1 MHFNTFRLCIGIT
14 SLCILLI
21 IEGKQVSA
29 TWINTDILV
38 PTTNQNQSKQNNQK
52 ASAGKTDVLTQR
64 STLQQNAQTSTQ
76 INASKTG
83 TANFIKGHHLQKEIT
98 NNEKKSTDISGVFPT
113 NTIDIENNSSVKVK
127 ATTDKK
133 PSISTSSTPF
143 GKATYKTTKVVSSLP
158 SKDTESKKFTSGSP
172 VIMPSLG
179 TSNHRNTKPV
189 ISNKTTKSIKGSTSV
204 TLETSES
211 TLDMF
216 TEQRPIQST
225 PFHALTTATTNSLTE
240 INSANL
246 KTTTSYPSL
255 ANTASFSN
263 SPKETTK
270 FGPQTVSTNGPPSE
284 STASTEPP
292 VNTKLQTSFSTDMFP
307 KSENNQQISSTASV
321 ASVLSTGKKFST
333 VPSNS
338 TKTTIEQTTYSQQ
351 EHATSYKDLVP
362 SSTGVPNTEP
372 VEKSTQNMSETEH
385 LWITKPS
392 IQFNS
397 SVEKPSTNSNASNQ
411 PGITPTTTKTIPSTE
426 IKNKSSLG
434 TTPFF
439 SASYTD
445 VTLKPETESHTAT
458 QPNATEETTG
468 VVTSERTTIDASS
481 LGSTATNPSATFS
494 LTKSTTLNI
503 HTTGNILSSTELNHT
518 QTSNVSTKT
527 TTTGSETTTE
537 GMTSYGSPT
546 TAVETI
552 VQTDNTKSE
561 QSTQQASPKETTDYP
576 PSSNSQKTGIY
587 ETKKPTI
594 SPEALSTKTNDSE
607 YSTMRIQVTV
617 SENQKSKS
625 QTRASETISYQP
637 HLSQTSHVSPTEAT
651 KEYQPSFISTIAD
664 KETTEKHQ
672 NPTSLHANDR
682 VTTEL
687 QHSTSPDVN
696 NRETTEY
703 QSFQTET
710 PQYQPSSSSPVPESE
725 TTENQHSTSPRDFDK
740 ETTEFQ
746 PSSTLSATGKET
758 EFQLPFTSQKSDRE
772 TTETSFTSHPTFS
785 ETTEFQTSVSS
796 HTSETEKAELKPS
809 TSLLITKEIIT
820 IQPSSRPHPSDNE
833 TTEFQPSVSSHA
845 TDKEKTEYQQSF
857 TSDLTDRKTTK
868 VLPLS
873 SSSSSLH
880 TSDTETTE
888 ILPSSKPYATEKETT
903 EYLIHSTSHPTDEK
917 TTEYQPPS
925 TSNETDKET
934 TTNNHPFSSAHI
946 TDEETTEYQPLSTP
960 QINAIET
967 TKSLSISH
975 ATEGETTEYQPPST
989 SDPTDKEPTTKFH
1002 TYSTSHAAGGET
1014 TEFYPPSSSNIT
1026 DTERET
1032 TEYQP
1037 FSTSHVTDRETT
1049 IDVSSMTVTTTDQPP
1064 STSLSTD
1071 GETEEYQ
1078 PPSTLNETTD
1088 FSTTGVLTTHAEST
1102 NTPHPLT
1109 TDNESTE
1116 YHSSDVATTEIPTI
1130 NETTAKTTKNA
1141 VTGTTTPMLG
1151 IETSAYTNE
1160 GQTFLTS
1167 DTTSERLP
1175 TSSVGM
1181 STESELQ
1188 YTTEEHSTNSEIFS
1202 TQYELEMTTGVTDT
1216 TESKFT
1222 ESTTTERSVTTGAYQ
1237 ETEPS
1242 TTMEITTEEVSTT
1255 TNDAPSNTGSTD
1267 FTLQYLSTSEGSLL
1281 ETTKSSTNHPGEET
1295 TWSSTVGFSA
1305 ETTSLLSGMTSPTT
1319 INSAETSPSD
1329 KRDTDV
1335 PVKISMSTTVMES
1348 SSISD
1353 KTSLIENVSTETS
1366 EQVPTVEFTTLGLGN
1381 SFTTEEGAT
1390 TTIMTHKISTAQEI
1404 PSSTEQVSAA
1414 FSTPQMME
1422 NTSSTETALPMT
1434 ASLTQSTRETLGFS
1448 ESTVENEETT
1458 LSNSATTPNATLG
1471 LQTTDIST
1479 IPSKTQETGSNI
1491 HTDIPPVH
1499 STIDNI
1505 KFSAIA
1511 STDKPESTEETDAQF
1526 VTSSNGVSELPQTSS
1541 AELEYNFTTN
1551 GAEVSTTTNNGIS
1564 QSKGISGHQTTFDHH
1579 STGTSS
1585 SKANT
1590 GVPGNE
1596 PTTLESVTGSST
1608 IPTRDV
1614 TFSTQ
1619 SSAQIKPHIDSAYF
1633 EFGIVIWISGTF
1645 ERKLKDDFKFKLE
1658 ISLLVK
1664 DNFLPKE
1671 YRNIFQLEVATVT
1684 KGSIKVHVQAKVKVG
1699 SLRRIN
1705 TTVES
1710 AVQKMVNTLESVN
1723 YTKLNTSRG
1732 KLYDNKGGVRR
1743 SFLLHQN
1750 DTECDAVDICGSFQ
1764 KCILSN
1770 NNTTAVLCNP
1780 MQRACYLECGPN
1792 GECVQSVDTTYCSC
1806 ASDWLN
1812 IYYGVNCESR
1822 AVSLEAQLGITFGS
1836 LGVVFMII
1844 FVGCLI
1850 RSRRTDKESFLED
1863 DATGWRGLNGGDSR
1877 WSTFSGRYSTR
1888 DVPYKRSLRDGRY
1901 LVPAHDPF
1909 GSGRLTR
1916 PGLYLPRNGGL
1927 MATSFIDAVPSYSH
1941 FNLEAD
1947 FTIKR
1952 PVVSKEPSAIYL
1964 TDQSWGS
1971 VGYTNP
1977 AFYDFVEERTHL

>member
-21 IEGKQVSA
+21 IEGQQVSA
-29 TWINTDILV
+29 SWIN
-38 PTTNQNQSKQNNQK
+38 NANQSKQNHHK
-52 ASAGKTDVLTQR
+52 DSAGKSDALTQR
-64 STLQQNAQTSTQ
+64 STSQLNAQTSTQ
-76 INASKTG
+76 INAFKTG
-83 TANFIKGHHLQKEIT
+83 TANFIKGHHLQKEMT

-127 ATTDKK
+127 ATPKSNPASTDKK

-179 TSNHRNTKPV
+179 TSNHGNTKPV

-211 TLDMF
+211 TSDVF
-216 TEQRPIQST
+216 TEQST
-225 PFHALTTATTNSLTE
+225 PFHALTTATTDSLTE
-240 INSANL
+240 INSANRNR
-246 KTTTSYPSL
+246 TTSYTSF
-255 ANTASFSN
+255 ANTSGFSN
-263 SPKETTK
+263 STKETTK
-270 FGPQTVSTNGPPSE
+270 FGPLTVSTSGPPSE

-292 VNTKLQTSFSTDMFP
+292 VNTKPQSSFSTDMFS
-307 KSENNQQISSTASV
+307 KSENNQQVTSTSSV
-321 ASVLSTGKKFST
+321 ASLTSTGEIFSF
-333 VPSNS
+333 VASDSN
-338 TKTTIEQTTYSQQ
+338 KTTIEQLDTTESYTGTTDSQQ
-351 EHATSYKDLVP
+351 EHATSYKDLVS
-362 SSTGVPNTEP
+362 SSTGVPNTKS
-372 VEKSTQNMSETEH
+372 VEKSSQNMLETKQ
-385 LWITKPS
+385 LWITTPPS

-397 SVEKPSTNSNASNQ
+397 SVEKTSSNSNASKQ
-411 PGITPTTTKTIPSTE
+411 HGITPTTTKTIPSTE
-426 IKNKSSLG
+426 IKNESSMG

-445 VTLKPETESHTAT
+445 VTLKPETESRTAT

-481 LGSTATNPSATFS
+481 LGSTATNPSATSS

-503 HTTGNILSSTELNHT
+503 HTTGNILSSTEINHT
-518 QTSNVSTKT
+518 QTSNVPTKT

-537 GMTSYGSPT
+537 GMTSYDSPT

-552 VQTDNTKSE
+552 VQTNDTKSE

-617 SENQKSKS
+617 LENQKSTS

-710 PQYQPSSSSPVPESE
+710 PENQPSSSSPVIDSE

-772 TTETSFTSHPTFS
+772 TTETSFTSHSTFS

-809 TSLLITKEIIT
+809 TSPLITKEIIT
-820 IQPSSRPHPSDNE
+820 IQPSSRPHPSDKE
-833 TTEFQPSVSSHA
+833 TTEFQPSASSHA

-868 VLPLS
+868 FLPLS
-873 SSSSSLH
+873 SH

-888 ILPSSKPYATEKETT
+888 ICPSSKAYATEKETT
-903 EYLIHSTSHPTDEK
+903 EYLIHSTSHPTEEK

-1002 TYSTSHAAGGET
+1002 TYSTSHATDGET
-1014 TEFYPPSSSNIT
+1014 TEFHPPSSSNVT

-1049 IDVSSMTVTTTDQPP
+1049 IYVSSMTVTTTDQPP

-1071 GETEEYQ
+1071 GETEKYQ
-1078 PPSTLNETTD
+1078 PPSTLYETTD
-1088 FSTTGVLTTHAEST
+1088 ISTTGVLTTHAEST
-1102 NTPHPLT
+1102 NTISTLQIPLI

-1130 NETTAKTTKNA
+1130 NETTAMTTKNA

-1160 GQTFLTS
+1160 GQTFSTS
-1167 DTTSERLP
+1167 DTTSERLS

-1181 STESELQ
+1181 STEFELQ
-1188 YTTEEHSTNSEIFS
+1188 YTTEEHSTNSEFFS

-1222 ESTTTERSVTTGAYQ
+1222 ESTTTKRSVTTGAYQ

-1255 TNDAPSNTGSTD
+1255 TNYVPSNTGSTD

-1281 ETTKSSTNHPGEET
+1281 EATKSSTNHQGKET

-1329 KRDTDV
+1329 KRDTDI
-1335 PVKISMSTTVMES
+1335 PVKITMSTTVMES

-1390 TTIMTHKISTAQEI
+1390 TAIMTHKISTAQEI

-1414 FSTPQMME
+1414 FSTPQLME

-1434 ASLTQSTRETLGFS
+1434 ASLTQSTKETLGFS

-1479 IPSKTQETGSNI
+1479 IPSKTQETASNI
-1491 HTDIPPVH
+1491 HTDISPVH

-1511 STDKPESTEETDAQF
+1511 STDKPESTEETDAHF

-1585 SKANT
+1585 SKANI
-1590 GVPGNE
+1590 GVPGKE

-1614 TFSTQ
+1614 IFSTQ
-1619 SSAQIKPHIDSAYF
+1619 SSAQIKPHI
-1633 EFGIVIWISGTF
+1633 GT
-1645 ERKLKDDFKFKLE
+1645 
-1658 ISLLVK
+1658 
-1664 DNFLPKE
+1664 
-1671 YRNIFQLEVATVT
+1671 
-1684 KGSIKVHVQAKVKVG
+1684 VG
-1699 SLRRIN
+1699 S
-1705 TTVES
+1705 
-1710 AVQKMVNTLESVN
+1710 
-1723 YTKLNTSRG
+1723 
-1732 KLYDNKGGVRR
+1732 
-1743 SFLLHQN
+1743 F
-1750 DTECDAVDICGSFQ
+1750 F
-1764 KCILSN
+1764 
-1770 NNTTAVLCNP
+1770 
-1780 MQRACYLECGPN
+1780 
-1792 GECVQSVDTTYCSC
+1792 
-1806 ASDWLN
+1806 
-1812 IYYGVNCESR
+1812 
-1822 AVSLEAQLGITFGS
+1822 
-1836 LGVVFMII
+1836 
-1844 FVGCLI
+1844 FVI
-1850 RSRRTDKESFLED
+1850 
-1863 DATGWRGLNGGDSR
+1863 
-1877 WSTFSGRYSTR
+1877 
-1888 DVPYKRSLRDGRY
+1888 
-1901 LVPAHDPF
+1901 
-1909 GSGRLTR
+1909 
-1916 PGLYLPRNGGL
+1916 
-1927 MATSFIDAVPSYSH
+1927 
-1941 FNLEAD
+1941 
-1947 FTIKR
+1947 
-1952 PVVSKEPSAIYL
+1952 
-1964 TDQSWGS
+1964 
-1971 VGYTNP
+1971 
-1977 AFYDFVEERTHL
+1977 

>member
-29 TWINTDILV
+29 TWINTDTLV
-38 PTTNQNQSKQNNQK
+38 RTTNQNQSKQNNQK

-83 TANFIKGHHLQKEIT
+83 TANFIKGHHLQKEMT

-127 ATTDKK
+127 ATPKSNPASTDKK

-158 SKDTESKKFTSGSP
+158 SKDTESKNFTSGSP

-179 TSNHRNTKPV
+179 TSNHGNTKPV

-270 FGPQTVSTNGPPSE
+270 FGQQTVSTNGPPSE

-292 VNTKLQTSFSTDMFP
+292 VNTKPQTSFSTDMFP

-321 ASVLSTGKKFST
+321 ASVLSTGKKCST

-338 TKTTIEQTTYSQQ
+338 TKTTIEQLDTTESDTETTYSQQ

-362 SSTGVPNTEP
+362 SSTGVPKTES

-397 SVEKPSTNSNASNQ
+397 SVEKPSTNSNLSNQ
-411 PGITPTTTKTIPSTE
+411 PGITPTTTKTKPSTE

-481 LGSTATNPSATFS
+481 LGSTATNPSATSS

-503 HTTGNILSSTELNHT
+503 HTTGNILSSTEINHT
-518 QTSNVSTKT
+518 QTSNVPTKT
-527 TTTGSETTTE
+527 TTTGSETSTE

-552 VQTDNTKSE
+552 VHTDDTKSE

-576 PSSNSQKTGIY
+576 PSSNPQKTGIY
-587 ETKKPTI
+587 ETKRPTI

-617 SENQKSKS
+617 LENQKSTS

-710 PQYQPSSSSPVPESE
+710 PEYQPSSSSPVIDSE

-796 HTSETEKAELKPS
+796 HTSETERAELKPS
-809 TSLLITKEIIT
+809 TSPLITKGIIT

-868 VLPLS
+868 FLPLS
-873 SSSSSLH
+873 SH

-888 ILPSSKPYATEKETT
+888 IFPSSKAYATEKETT

-946 TDEETTEYQPLSTP
+946 TDEETTEYQPLSKP

-1002 TYSTSHAAGGET
+1002 TYSTSHATDGET
-1014 TEFYPPSSSNIT
+1014 TEFHPPSSSNVT

-1049 IDVSSMTVTTTDQPP
+1049 IYVSSMTVTTTDQPP

-1078 PPSTLNETTD
+1078 PPSTLYETTD
-1088 FSTTGVLTTHAEST
+1088 ISTTGVLTTHAEST
-1102 NTPHPLT
+1102 NTPHPLI

-1130 NETTAKTTKNA
+1130 NETTAMTTKNA

-1160 GQTFLTS
+1160 GQTFSTS
-1167 DTTSERLP
+1167 DTTSERLS

-1181 STESELQ
+1181 STEFELQ
-1188 YTTEEHSTNSEIFS
+1188 YTTEEHSTNSEFFS

-1222 ESTTTERSVTTGAYQ
+1222 ESTTTKRSVTTGAYQ

-1242 TTMEITTEEVSTT
+1242 TTMEIATEEVSTT
-1255 TNDAPSNTGSTD
+1255 TNYVPSNTGSTD

-1281 ETTKSSTNHPGEET
+1281 ETTKSSTNHQGKET

-1329 KRDTDV
+1329 KRDTDI
-1335 PVKISMSTTVMES
+1335 PVKITMSTTVMES

-1390 TTIMTHKISTAQEI
+1390 TAIMTHKISTAQEI

-1414 FSTPQMME
+1414 FSTPQLME

-1434 ASLTQSTRETLGFS
+1434 ASLTQSTKETLGFS

-1479 IPSKTQETGSNI
+1479 IPSKTQETASNI
-1491 HTDIPPVH
+1491 HTDISPVH

-1511 STDKPESTEETDAQF
+1511 STDKPESTEETDAHF

-1585 SKANT
+1585 SKANI
-1590 GVPGNE
+1590 GVPGKE

-1614 TFSTQ
+1614 IFSTQ
-1619 SSAQIKPHIDSAYF
+1619 SSAQIKPHI
-1633 EFGIVIWISGTF
+1633 GT
-1645 ERKLKDDFKFKLE
+1645 
-1658 ISLLVK
+1658 
-1664 DNFLPKE
+1664 
-1671 YRNIFQLEVATVT
+1671 
-1684 KGSIKVHVQAKVKVG
+1684 VG
-1699 SLRRIN
+1699 S
-1705 TTVES
+1705 
-1710 AVQKMVNTLESVN
+1710 
-1723 YTKLNTSRG
+1723 
-1732 KLYDNKGGVRR
+1732 
-1743 SFLLHQN
+1743 F
-1750 DTECDAVDICGSFQ
+1750 F
-1764 KCILSN
+1764 
-1770 NNTTAVLCNP
+1770 
-1780 MQRACYLECGPN
+1780 
-1792 GECVQSVDTTYCSC
+1792 
-1806 ASDWLN
+1806 
-1812 IYYGVNCESR
+1812 
-1822 AVSLEAQLGITFGS
+1822 
-1836 LGVVFMII
+1836 
-1844 FVGCLI
+1844 FVI
-1850 RSRRTDKESFLED
+1850 
-1863 DATGWRGLNGGDSR
+1863 
-1877 WSTFSGRYSTR
+1877 
-1888 DVPYKRSLRDGRY
+1888 
-1901 LVPAHDPF
+1901 
-1909 GSGRLTR
+1909 
-1916 PGLYLPRNGGL
+1916 
-1927 MATSFIDAVPSYSH
+1927 
-1941 FNLEAD
+1941 
-1947 FTIKR
+1947 
-1952 PVVSKEPSAIYL
+1952 
-1964 TDQSWGS
+1964 
-1971 VGYTNP
+1971 
-1977 AFYDFVEERTHL
+1977 

>member
-1 MHFNTFRLCIGIT
+1 MENNIIEYQHNIKTSDTIERIRSRNGGGKMDEITVGPRHYPPTLCNQRWVSMSVRTASRQCHRGQLMPSLSIVKRFLQKLVLIGEACVARMHFNTFRLCIGIT

-888 ILPSSKPYATEKETT
+888 ILPSSKP
-903 EYLIHSTSHPTDEK
+903 
-917 TTEYQPPS
+917 
-925 TSNETDKET
+925 
-934 TTNNHPFSSAHI
+934 
-946 TDEETTEYQPLSTP
+946 
-960 QINAIET
+960 
-967 TKSLSISH
+967 
-975 ATEGETTEYQPPST
+975 
-989 SDPTDKEPTTKFH
+989 
-1002 TYSTSHAAGGET
+1002 
-1014 TEFYPPSSSNIT
+1014 
-1026 DTERET
+1026 
-1032 TEYQP
+1032 
-1037 FSTSHVTDRETT
+1037 ETT

>member
-83 TANFIKGHHLQKEIT
+83 TTNFIKGHHLQKEMT

-127 ATTDKK
+127 ATPKSNPASTDKK

-143 GKATYKTTKVVSSLP
+143 GKGTYKTTKVVSSLP
-158 SKDTESKKFTSGSP
+158 SKDTESKIFTSGSP

-204 TLETSES
+204 TLETSEP

-270 FGPQTVSTNGPPSE
+270 FGPQSVSTNGPPSE

-292 VNTKLQTSFSTDMFP
+292 VNTKPQTSFSTDMFP

-481 LGSTATNPSATFS
+481 LGSTATNPSATSS

-503 HTTGNILSSTELNHT
+503 YTTGNILSSTEINHT
-518 QTSNVSTKT
+518 QTSNVPTKT

-537 GMTSYGSPT
+537 GMTSYDSPT

-552 VQTDNTKSE
+552 VQTDDTKSE

-576 PSSNSQKTGIY
+576 PSSNSQKSDIY
-587 ETKKPTI
+587 ETEKPTL

-617 SENQKSKS
+617 LENQKSTS

-637 HLSQTSHVSPTEAT
+637 HLSQTSHASPTEAT
-651 KEYQPSFISTIAD
+651 KEYQPPLTSTTAD

-672 NPTSLHANDR
+672 NPTSLHASDR

-710 PQYQPSSSSPVPESE
+710 PEYQPSSASPVIDSE
-725 TTENQHSTSPRDFDK
+725 TTENQHSTSPRNFDK

-758 EFQLPFTSQKSDRE
+758 EFQLPFTSQTSDKE
-772 TTETSFTSHPTFS
+772 TTDFQSSSTPHPTFS

-796 HTSETEKAELKPS
+796 HTSDIDTTELKPS
-809 TSLLITKEIIT
+809 TSPPVITKEIT
-820 IQPSSRPHPSDNE
+820 KIQHLSTTHSSDKE
-833 TTEFQPSVSSHA
+833 TTEFQPSASSQ
-845 TDKEKTEYQQSF
+845 TTVDEKTGYQQSF
-857 TSDLTDRKTTK
+857 TSNSTDTKTTK
-868 VLPLS
+868 FLPLS
-873 SSSSSLH
+873 SSH

-888 ILPSSKPYATEKETT
+888 FIPSSTPYATDIDTT
-903 EYLIHSTSHPTDEK
+903 KYLTPSTSHATDEK
-917 TTEYQPPS
+917 TTEYQSPS
-925 TSNETDKET
+925 ISNETDKET
-934 TTNNHPFSSAHI
+934 TTKKHPSSSSHI

-967 TKSLSISH
+967 TETTKSLSTSH
-975 ATEGETTEYQPPST
+975 TTEEETTEYQPPST
-989 SDPTDKEPTTKFH
+989 SYPTDKESTTKFH
-1002 TYSTSHAAGGET
+1002 TYSTSHATDGET
-1014 TEFYPPSSSNIT
+1014 TEYHPPSSSNVT

-1049 IDVSSMTVTTTDQPP
+1049 IYVSSMTVTTTDQPP

-1078 PPSTLNETTD
+1078 PPSTLNETD

-1102 NTPHPLT
+1102 NAPHPLI

-1130 NETTAKTTKNA
+1130 NETTAMTTKNA

-1167 DTTSERLP
+1167 DTTSERLS

-1181 STESELQ
+1181 STEFELQ
-1188 YTTEEHSTNSEIFS
+1188 YTTEEHSTNSEFFS
-1202 TQYELEMTTGVTDT
+1202 TQYELEITTGVTDT

-1222 ESTTTERSVTTGAYQ
+1222 ESTTTERSDTTGAYQ

-1242 TTMEITTEEVSTT
+1242 STMEIATEEVSTT

-1319 INSAETSPSD
+1319 INGAETSPSD

-1335 PVKISMSTTVMES
+1335 PVKITMSTTVMES

-1414 FSTPQMME
+1414 FSTPQLME
-1422 NTSSTETALPMT
+1422 NTSSIETALPMT

-1491 HTDIPPVH
+1491 HTDISPVH

-1619 SSAQIKPHIDSAYF
+1619 SSAKIKPHI
-1633 EFGIVIWISGTF
+1633 GT
-1645 ERKLKDDFKFKLE
+1645 
-1658 ISLLVK
+1658 
-1664 DNFLPKE
+1664 
-1671 YRNIFQLEVATVT
+1671 
-1684 KGSIKVHVQAKVKVG
+1684 VG
-1699 SLRRIN
+1699 S
-1705 TTVES
+1705 
-1710 AVQKMVNTLESVN
+1710 
-1723 YTKLNTSRG
+1723 
-1732 KLYDNKGGVRR
+1732 
-1743 SFLLHQN
+1743 F
-1750 DTECDAVDICGSFQ
+1750 F
-1764 KCILSN
+1764 
-1770 NNTTAVLCNP
+1770 
-1780 MQRACYLECGPN
+1780 
-1792 GECVQSVDTTYCSC
+1792 
-1806 ASDWLN
+1806 
-1812 IYYGVNCESR
+1812 
-1822 AVSLEAQLGITFGS
+1822 
-1836 LGVVFMII
+1836 
-1844 FVGCLI
+1844 FVI
-1850 RSRRTDKESFLED
+1850 
-1863 DATGWRGLNGGDSR
+1863 
-1877 WSTFSGRYSTR
+1877 
-1888 DVPYKRSLRDGRY
+1888 
-1901 LVPAHDPF
+1901 
-1909 GSGRLTR
+1909 
-1916 PGLYLPRNGGL
+1916 
-1927 MATSFIDAVPSYSH
+1927 
-1941 FNLEAD
+1941 
-1947 FTIKR
+1947 
-1952 PVVSKEPSAIYL
+1952 
-1964 TDQSWGS
+1964 
-1971 VGYTNP
+1971 
-1977 AFYDFVEERTHL
+1977 